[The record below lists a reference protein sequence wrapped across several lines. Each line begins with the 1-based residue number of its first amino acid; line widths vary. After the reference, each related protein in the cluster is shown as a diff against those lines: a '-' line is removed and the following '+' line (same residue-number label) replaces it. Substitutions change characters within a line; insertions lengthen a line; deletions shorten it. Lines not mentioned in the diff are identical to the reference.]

1 MGSTA
6 RTAASERRPSVRA
19 VVIPQVGSW
28 ELADVPEPGVR
39 PGWLT
44 IRVEA
49 AGVCGTDLHI
59 LAGEF
64 HMARY
69 PCRPGHEF
77 AGTVIEVGE
86 DAGDFAVGDRVGI
99 VPSVFCGTCRWCRTG
114 RGNLC
119 KTAGGFGT
127 SMAGGFAERAAVL
140 ATHTFH
146 LPDSITF
153 PEAALCEPLSCVVHG
168 FNRLRPRPGDTYLV
182 YGAGTM
188 GLMLAQYARFAGA
201 RAVALVD
208 INDARLERARTFGFD
223 TVGRSL
229 DAVRDIAPDGF
240 DNVIEATGVPA
251 VVPGALDAV
260 IRGGKVLLF
269 GVYPPG
275 ETVPLEPAKIF
286 VGELEVTSS
295 MATFQSYGT
304 AIEALTAGAIDAGR
318 MVSHSFALDEFGA
331 ALDALRAGIGMK
343 VQIQPNGIG

>member
-1 MGSTA
+1 
-6 RTAASERRPSVRA
+6 VRA
-19 VVIPQVGSW
+19 VVIPEIGTW
-28 ELADVPEPGVR
+28 EVTDVPEPEVR
-39 PGWLT
+39 PGWLV
-44 IRVEA
+44 IQVEA

-77 AGTVIEVGE
+77 AGTVVSVGPQ
-86 DAGDFAVGDRVGI
+86 AGDFKAGDRVGI
-99 VPSVFCGTCRWCRTG
+99 LPSVFCGTCRWCRGG

-119 KTAGGFGT
+119 QSAGGFGT

-140 ATHTFH
+140 ATHAFH
-146 LPDSITF
+146 LPDEITF

-168 FNRLRPRPGDTYLV
+168 FNRMRPRPGDTYLV

-223 TVGRSL
+223 IVGPGL
-229 DAVRDIAPDGF
+229 DAVRRVAPDGF

-251 VVPGALDAV
+251 VVPGALDSV
-260 IRGGKVLLF
+260 IRGGKLLLF

-275 ETVPLEPAKIF
+275 ETASLEPSKIF
-286 VGELEVTSS
+286 VGEIEMTAS
-295 MATFQSYGT
+295 MATFQSYGL
-304 AIEALTAGAIDAGR
+304 AIEAMTAGAIEARR
-318 MVSHSFALDEFGA
+318 MVTHSFALEEFGL
-331 ALDALRAGIGMK
+331 ALDALRAGVGMK
-343 VQIQPNGIG
+343 IQIAPSHAP